1 VTDRRARPRR
11 TAWEPS
17 AGSPISGRV
26 PGKEWRAIRIAPAL
40 GLVLALGAC
49 ATAPSAPAPAEAPR
63 AAEPATPA
71 APPPA
76 APPVPPPSPRQEL
89 AGQHREQAR
98 KLEAEGQ
105 LRRARDE
112 WKIALTIAPDDAV
125 ARDGL
130 RALEGRIEREVT
142 ARIQEGRA
150 ALSRGVTA
158 EARRKF
164 LAALALDPTSKAAF
178 HALQE
183 EVREPEYIA
192 HTVRPGDTL
201 ASLAQRYYGDRARS
215 EVIAETNQLTPNA
228 RLAAGTRLRI
238 PEIPGVPFVH
248 AEARPPEARTAA
260 VPQPEPT
267 RPGAP
272 APPVVETPEVNPL
285 LQEARE
291 SLEKGDLVA
300 ALGDV
305 DRYLASDPRSRE
317 GLDLKKA
324 VLYRHGK
331 NQFAQRKYGDSYRTL
346 TQLAKLQPDYEDSA
360 NLLRQA
366 RTRLVDQHYSD
377 GIRLY
382 REEKLKEAI
391 GEWRAVLE
399 LDPQHA
405 GAKRN
410 IEQAERL
417 LRGLEERR
425 KR

>member
-1 VTDRRARPRR
+1 VTAS
-11 TAWEPS
+11 TA
-17 AGSPISGRV
+17 SGTS
-26 PGKEWRAIRIAPAL
+26 WRAAL
-40 GLVLALGAC
+40 MLALVLALGAC
-49 ATAPSAPAPAEAPR
+49 ATAVPPSPVEPPR
-63 AAEPATPA
+63 ATERPA
-71 APPPA
+71 APPAVPEAPPSRQTLA
-76 APPVPPPSPRQEL
+76 AP
-89 AGQHREQAR
+89 HRERAQQ
-98 KLEAEGQ
+98 LEGEGQ

-112 WKIALTIAPDDAV
+112 WKIALTIAPDDAE
-125 ARDGL
+125 ARAGL
-130 RALEGRIEREVT
+130 RALEARIEREVT

-150 ALSRGVTA
+150 ALSRGATA

-164 LAALALDPTSKAAF
+164 LAALALDPGNKAAF
-178 HALQE
+178 QALQT
-183 EVREPEYIA
+183 EVREPEFIT
-192 HTVRPGDTL
+192 HTVRGGDTL
-201 ASLAQRYYGDRARS
+201 ASLAQRYYGDRARG
-215 EVIAETNQLTPNA
+215 EVIAETNHLTPNA

-238 PEIPGVPFVH
+238 PEIPGVPFVL
-248 AEARPPEARTAA
+248 PEARQQQDAA
-260 VPQPEPT
+260 RVPGPPAEAP

-272 APPVVETPEVNPL
+272 PAPAPAEAPEVNPL
-285 LQEARE
+285 LLEARE
-291 SLEKGDLVA
+291 SFEKGDLVA

-305 DRYLASDPRSRE
+305 DRFLASDPRSRE

-324 VLYRHGK
+324 VLYRQGK
-331 NQFAQRKYGDSYRTL
+331 NQFAQKKYGDSYRTL
-346 TQLAKLQPDYEDSA
+346 IQLAKLQPEYEDSA

-391 GEWRAVLE
+391 AEWRVVLE
-399 LDPQHA
+399 LDPEHA